1 MIATRWKFLIIMAAA
16 LFLLPASFGASFSV
30 SGTSGGLVQSSTAQG
45 SLGQGS
51 SYSGQ
56 DVLSFGDG
64 LSMSHSSTASIV
76 DGSDLS
82 KEWRAEDPG
91 VFAAYSGYSVD
102 SADAISM
109 DGGFA
114 IKPGSSGSSWEKGS
128 VVNGVN
134 PNFYAVAENTKGYY
148 ARAYID
154 PFEDGSRVS
163 MTYSNAAKVGKDTAS
178 ATQLISNAQGCF
190 IVGEEAGYFVEA
202 LGDGGTVFY
211 ASDRMGVSTGVMK
224 TAAGTATSS
233 KGGALTSLK
242 ASVASAA
249 EFASA
254 EHASYEQGTELDFL
268 MIQAETTKSAIQ
280 ATGIVY
286 TGSTKATSKECT
298 AIDQLSVGKA
308 SDAGKTSNAHW
319 NQYVVWSMGAAG
331 SAMPTYAPSESP
343 AATDAEGPVVTAVFK
358 DTASSKAGTVS
369 LSEAYKAS
377 GTLLMRMMGTDYYE
391 DYKEGTVRVF
401 TTTEVGGDSG
411 ISSLEGTSTI
421 SYNDKM
427 ATLSGSFKGNAAP
440 KMTYRRNT
448 VAGYYLGEPVVP
460 SDPVEDGGWLEA
472 FIAAGKPGV
481 FSFKEFAKATS
492 DGVVLDAY

>member
-91 VFAAYSGYSVD
+91 VFSACSGYSVD
-102 SADAISM
+102 SADTISM

-114 IKPGSSGSSWEKGS
+114 IKPGSSGSSWERGS

-134 PNFYAVAENTKGYY
+134 PNFYAAAENSKGYY
-148 ARAYID
+148 ARAYVN
-154 PFEDGSRVS
+154 PLEEGSSVS
-163 MTYSNAAKVGKDTAS
+163 MTYSNTAKVTKDTAS
-178 ATQLISNAQGCF
+178 ANQLISNAQGCI
-190 IVGEEAGYFVEA
+190 IVGEEAGYFIEA
-202 LGDGGTVFY
+202 LGAGGTAFF
-211 ASDRMGVSTGVMK
+211 ASDRMRVSSGVIK
-224 TAAGTATSS
+224 TAAGTAASS
-233 KGGALTSLK
+233 KAGALTTLK
-242 ASVASAA
+242 ASVTSAA
-249 EFASA
+249 DFESS
-254 EHASYEQGTELDFL
+254 EHASYEQGTEESLL
-268 MIQAETTKSAIQ
+268 TMQAETAKSAIQ

-298 AIDQLSVGKA
+298 ASDQFSVVKA
-308 SDAGKTSNAHW
+308 LYAGKSSNAHW
-319 NQYVVWSMGAAG
+319 NQYIVWGIGTANSGMPSYAA
-331 SAMPTYAPSESP
+331 AP
-343 AATDAEGPVVTAVFK
+343 TDAEEPVVTAVFK
-358 DTASSKAGTVS
+358 DTASSKAGTATLTES
-369 LSEAYKAS
+369 FKAS
-377 GTLLMRMMGTDYYE
+377 GPFLMRLMNTEYGE
-391 DYKEGTVRVF
+391 DYKEGIVHVF
-401 TTTEVGGDSG
+401 TTTGVGGDSG
-411 ISSLEGTSTI
+411 ISSLEGTSTL

-427 ATLSGSFKGNAAP
+427 ATLSGSFKGTAAS
-440 KMTYRRNT
+440 KTIYQRNT
-448 VAGYYLGEPVVP
+448 IAGYYLGEPEVP
-460 SDPVEDGGWLEA
+460 SDPVVEDGGWLEA

-492 DGVVLDAY
+492 DGKVLDAY